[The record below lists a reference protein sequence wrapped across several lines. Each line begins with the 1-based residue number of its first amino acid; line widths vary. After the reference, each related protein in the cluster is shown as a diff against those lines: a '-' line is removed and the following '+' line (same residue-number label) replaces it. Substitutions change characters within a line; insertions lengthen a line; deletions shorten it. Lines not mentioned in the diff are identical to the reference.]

1 MVSLVQ
7 LLQEKSGYS
16 IKVGEIRLSELLRK
30 ELTMGQTIPNTFP
43 SACMTCKNGLDRK
56 NTHYLNIEWS

>member
-1 MVSLVQ
+1 MASLVQ

-16 IKVGEIRLSELLRK
+16 IKVGEIRLPEILGK

-43 SACMTCKNGLDRK
+43 SACMICKNGLDRK
-56 NTHYLNIEWS
+56 KTHHLNIE